1 MNFEHKVF
9 INQFPIVKM
18 FIYHLIYYRALLK
31 RYQEHQLQNEFWTLT
46 IDEHFVPSPFLQRH
60 SNWVKLVSPLSAPL

>member
-9 INQFPIVKM
+9 INQFPIVK
-18 FIYHLIYYRALLK
+18 ALLK

-46 IDEHFVPSPFLQRH
+46 IDAHFVPSPFLQQH